1 MTVKEESVIV
11 LWGDGFCLL
20 PLSPKIVVLPLAALV
35 KDPLIVSV
43 MDTEVRDS
51 KQVLTCVIVEN
62 KANSLNGTNVMTP
75 SPPIWEVLG

>member
-1 MTVKEESVIV
+1 MV
-11 LWGDGFCLL
+11 FCLP
-20 PLSPKIVVLPLAALV
+20 PLSPEIVVLPLAALV

-75 SPPIWEVLG
+75 SPPIWEALG

>member
-1 MTVKEESVIV
+1 MIV
-11 LWGDGFCLL
+11 LWGDGFCFL

-43 MDTEVRDS
+43 MDTDGRDS

-75 SPPIWEVLG
+75 SPPVREVLG

>member
-1 MTVKEESVIV
+1 M
-11 LWGDGFCLL
+11 FP

-35 KDPLIVSV
+35 KNPLIVNV
-43 MDTEVRDS
+43 VNTEVRDS

-75 SPPIWEVLG
+75 SPPIWEALG

>member
-1 MTVKEESVIV
+1 MIV
-11 LWGDGFCLL
+11 LWGDGFCFL

-43 MDTEVRDS
+43 MDTDGRDS
-51 KQVLTCVIVEN
+51 KQVLTCVIIEN